1 MRFIKPLHNYLS
13 HPHRTLREFAPGVWV
28 QVRATSPL
36 TSWET
41 PAVLH
46 RIQNALT
53 SLHRKP
59 SAVDLQ
65 EYLNR
70 VERKAA

>member
-13 HPHRTLREFAPGVWV
+13 HPHRTLREVA

>member
-1 MRFIKPLHNYLS
+1 MSFIKPLHNYL
-13 HPHRTLREFAPGVWV
+13 PHHRCTLREVAPGVWV
-28 QVRATSPL
+28 QVRAASPL
-36 TSWET
+36 ASWET

-46 RIQNALT
+46 KIQNALA